1 MNTFQAI
8 LKQEYLIN
16 KRSIS
21 NLIMAIDMPV
31 AFFLLFTTIWANDE
45 SMPADVAKVWIRLVY
60 DADDCLFQSQLRL
73 LLPALCLPRRSKRQS
88 PADHSAQSHPYL
100 AILCQQNR

>member
-21 NLIMAIDMPV
+21 NLIMAIGMPV

-45 SMPADVAKVWIRLVY
+45 SMAAEVAKAWYIA
-60 DADDCLFQSQLRL
+60 AD
-73 LLPALCLPRRSKRQS
+73 
-88 PADHSAQSHPYL
+88 
-100 AILCQQNR
+100 